1 MAARNSVN
9 KVILIGHLGAD
20 PETRYTQDGQPVT
33 NFRVA
38 TSERFTGRSG
48 ELEERT
54 EWHRVVTFG
63 KLAEICGQYLAKGR
77 LVYVEGR
84 LQTRKWEDRNGATR
98 YTTEIV
104 AQTVNFLGGRG
115 DRADVPAV
123 SEPAADD
130 YSPAPAGPG
139 GGDTLPPVDDDDV
152 PF

>member
-1 MAARNSVN
+1 MASRNSVN
-9 KVILIGHLGAD
+9 KVILIGRLGAD

-54 EWHRVVTFG
+54 EWHRIVTFG
-63 KLAEICGQYLAKGR
+63 KLAEICHQYLAKGR

-84 LQTRKWEDRNGATR
+84 LQTRKWEDRNGSTR

-115 DRADVPAV
+115 DRAESPAV
-123 SEPAADD
+123 AEPPAGNYD
-130 YSPAPAGPG
+130 APAGNGSG
-139 GGDTLPPVDDDDV
+139 GSLPPVDDDDV